1 MEKQPAR
8 IRGKRLSLNVTGPKW
23 LYGLGVGGAYTGE
36 KKETLFVG
44 NRNQRPK
51 YIKK

>member
-1 MEKQPAR
+1 MALWV
-8 IRGKRLSLNVTGPKW
+8 GG
-23 LYGLGVGGAYTGE
+23 GGAYTGE

-44 NRNQRPK
+44 KRNQRPK